1 MSDHE
6 KKEDSRYRH
15 TGSDTT
21 APYPVSR
28 MAPAVELVDL
38 AKEIANADQMLNLQV
53 NNKLSLIADQIKIL
67 QETARAI
74 LETAQRD
81 QMLNQAECNFK
92 KLPGK
97 IYHLYKK
104 PNSRQYLSLLSPQ
117 DWQDSP
123 HQFIGSFRF
132 EADYSW
138 TELEELIHKSSENT
152 LVNSLIEA
160 ISSKDQTNSL

>member
-1 MSDHE
+1 MPND
-6 KKEDSRYRH
+6 DSKFRH
-15 TGSDTT
+15 KGSDNT

-53 NNKLSLIADQIKIL
+53 NNKLSLIADQIKSL
-67 QETARAI
+67 QDTARHI

-81 QMLNQAECNFK
+81 QTLNQASCNFN

-97 IYHLYKK
+97 IYHLYTKNNG
-104 PNSRQYLSLLSPQ
+104 NSYLSMLSPN
-117 DWQDSP
+117 DWGGKAP
-123 HQFIGSFRF
+123 HDYGGAFRF

-138 TELEELIHKSSENT
+138 TPESEIQQPQD
-152 LVNSLIEA
+152 NSILSALLTQHIPNRDE
-160 ISSKDQTNSL
+160 

>member
-1 MSDHE
+1 MTDHE
-6 KKEDSRYRH
+6 KKEDSKFRH
-15 TGSDTT
+15 KGSDTT

-53 NNKLSLIADQIKIL
+53 NNKLSLIADQIKNL
-67 QETARAI
+67 QETARRI

-81 QMLNQAECNFK
+81 QMLNQAECNLK

-117 DWQDSP
+117 DWQGSSP
-123 HQFIGSFRF
+123 HQFMGSFRF
-132 EADYSW
+132 ETDYSW
-138 TELEELIHKSSENT
+138 TELEQLSNKSSENK

-160 ISSKDQTNSL
+160 ISSEK

>member
-1 MSDHE
+1 MTDHE
-6 KKEDSRYRH
+6 KKEESRYRH

-28 MAPAVELVDL
+28 MAPAVELIDL
-38 AKEIANADQMLNLQV
+38 ATEIANADQMLSLQV
-53 NNKLSLIADQIKIL
+53 NNKLSLIADQIKSL
-67 QETARAI
+67 QETARTI

-81 QMLNQAECNFK
+81 QMLNQADCNFK

-104 PNSRQYLSLLSPQ
+104 PNSRHYLSLLSPR
-117 DWQDSP
+117 DWQGGSP
-123 HQFIGSFRF
+123 HQFVGSFRF

-138 TELEELIHKSSENT
+138 TELEQLTNKSTENT
-152 LVNSLIEA
+152 LVNSLIKA
-160 ISSKDQTNSL
+160 ITNKD

>member
-1 MSDHE
+1 MTDHE
-6 KKEDSRYRH
+6 TKEDSKFRH
-15 TGSDTT
+15 KGSDTT

-28 MAPAVELVDL
+28 MAPAVELIDL
-38 AKEIANADQMLNLQV
+38 AKEIANADQMLSLQV
-53 NNKLSLIADQIKIL
+53 NNKLSLIADQIKTL
-67 QETARAI
+67 QETARTI

-104 PNSRQYLSLLSPQ
+104 PNSRQYLSLLAPH
-117 DWQDSP
+117 DWQGGSP

-138 TELEELIHKSSENT
+138 TEFDQLTAKSSENS
-152 LVNSLIEA
+152 LVNSLIKA
-160 ISSKDQTNSL
+160 ISSKD